1 MERLQPEGLT
11 MRRAAILL
19 PMLLIGC
26 SSGKKPAAA
35 AQDTVTLTQRQRD
48 SVIGASKI
56 PGAGGVTKAMR
67 AQDTAKAQAA
77 ALDSIR

>member
-1 MERLQPEGLT
+1 MRLLAT
-11 MRRAAILL
+11 LMCACALA
-19 PMLLIGC
+19 C
-26 SSGKKPAAA
+26 SSGDKSAATSH
-35 AQDTVTLTQRQRD
+35 DSLTQRQRD